1 MSIENVFV
9 QKLLDDAFYTGLRQ
23 NRVTGA
29 EYDKFIDEFMKA
41 VVNQYVTTV
50 IVSLSFDQFILQC
63 PH

>member
-1 MSIENVFV
+1 
-9 QKLLDDAFYTGLRQ
+9 LLDDAFYTGLRQ